1 MPSQATQQL
10 IDQAFA
16 DMQTAKGAEDA
27 ASKADQTVTQDQA
40 AALAAHQAATSAHQ
54 KQATSSWAALSAMAG
69 ELNYPLPS
77 PGGSGT
83 GSTSAAQGLGGTSPL
98 TPSAPSPAPSSGMP
112 SFRGAE
118 QQFNMGGAGAA
129 ILKWLPV
136 LERILEDI
144 RAAQAGG

>member
-1 MPSQATQQL
+1 
-10 IDQAFA
+10 
-16 DMQTAKGAEDA
+16 
-27 ASKADQTVTQDQA
+27 
-40 AALAAHQAATSAHQ
+40 
-54 KQATSSWAALSAMAG
+54 
-69 ELNYPLPS
+69 
-77 PGGSGT
+77 
-83 GSTSAAQGLGGTSPL
+83 
-98 TPSAPSPAPSSGMP
+98 MP